1 MNLTLD
7 LPPDLWEHLREIAG
21 SEGTDV
27 GTAAVAALRD
37 HLDLRRAQVRRC
49 AEEIASEDAELLA
62 RLGE

>member
-7 LPPDLWEHLREIAG
+7 LPPDLWEHLRELADA
-21 SEGTDV
+21 EGTDAA
-27 GTAAVAALRD
+27 TAAVDALRA

-49 AEEIASEDAELLA
+49 AEEIAAEDAELLA